1 MPFGLDVLSI
11 SFVLFS
17 SKTCFKTP
25 RMKYLVHEQPD
36 HLSLST
42 NKSVLAT
49 FGDFPQTFPKA
60 VQNLPKHSPDSGFEN
75 ANIVSELFDVA
86 LFTSSRQCEPSRHV
100 ATRNSEQCMPNHS
113 FAPLRTVSAFV
124 QMPLDKRDS
133 STRNGHTGLR
143 DTKRTLRG
151 FVPFL
156 IAFFGC
162 AGKKTDCILPF
173 SLRSC

>member
-100 ATRNSEQCMPNHS
+100 ATRNSEQCVPNHS
-113 FAPLRTVSAFV
+113 SGQKSIQYFAALLEDNRLANRQCDMTE
-124 QMPLDKRDS
+124 
-133 STRNGHTGLR
+133 TRH
-143 DTKRTLRG
+143 
-151 FVPFL
+151 
-156 IAFFGC
+156 I
-162 AGKKTDCILPF
+162 
-173 SLRSC
+173 